1 MPDRRDA
8 RTVNTLPGSVPGAG
22 GTRAAVT
29 TALSGTSQ
37 HLTRTWRE
45 PLGRAGIA
53 TRGVLYLL
61 LGILA
66 IQFARGEV
74 SGTTV
79 NQTGA
84 FETVAHQPLGKLLL
98 VLLVLGLAA
107 MCVFS
112 VIQAVTGDPVEGDE
126 ASKRAKFAGRAII
139 YGSLTITAIKVT
151 VDAWSAGPDQ
161 TAAQHAGDQQQQ
173 QTTSTLFDL
182 PAGRLIVVGI
192 GLVLIGMAAF
202 HIWHSTIQAK
212 FMKRIAP
219 PPRIVDAVKALGRF
233 GYAARSIVFAI
244 SGIFFL
250 VAAAQYDP
258 NDAKGISGSLRELA
272 EHGWGRVLLWATALG
287 LFAFGVFCLA
297 ESRYRRRPA

>member
-1 MPDRRDA
+1 VA
-8 RTVNTLPGSVPGAG
+8 TTL
-22 GTRAAVT
+22 T
-29 TALSGTSQ
+29 GTSQ
-37 HLTRTWRE
+37 RLARTWRE

-61 LGILA
+61 LGFLA

-74 SGTTV
+74 SGTAV

-84 FETVAHQPLGKLLL
+84 FETVARQPLGKVLL
-98 VLLVLGLAA
+98 VLVVLGLAA

-139 YGSLTITAIKVT
+139 YGSLTVTAIKVT

-161 TAAQHAGDQQQQ
+161 TAAQNAGDQQQQ

-182 PAGRLIVVGI
+182 PAGRLIVVVV

-202 HIWHSTIQAK
+202 HIWHSTVQAK

-219 PPRIVDAVKALGRF
+219 PPRIEGAVKTLGRV
-233 GYAARSIVFAI
+233 GYTARSVVFMI
-244 SGIFFL
+244 SGIFFV

-272 EHGWGRVLLWATALG
+272 QNSWGRALLWGTAIG

-297 ESRYRRRPA
+297 EARYRRHA